1 MMLPKKTETDLEEAI
16 LLLEA
21 KKVDDE
27 QMLKDQ
33 FHIVYDSLKPM
44 NILHKAISQIAESH
58 QLKTDLVNLS
68 VGLTA
73 GYLSEK
79 LLVRGS
85 HSPFKKLLGSA
96 VMVGVTNV
104 IAQNPEVTR
113 MAGLSILRFLRKKLS
128 GKP

>member
-1 MMLPKKTETDLEEAI
+1 MLAKKTETDLEEAI
-16 LLLEA
+16 LILEA
-21 KKVDDE
+21 KKLEDE

-33 FHIVYDSLKPM
+33 FHIVYDSLKPI
-44 NILHKAISQIAESH
+44 NILRNTIHQFGDSQE
-58 QLKTDLVNLS
+58 LKTDLLNLS
-68 VGLTA
+68 VGLTV

-104 IAQNPEVTR
+104 VAKNPEVTR
-113 MAGLSILRFLRKKLS
+113 MAGLSILRFLRNKLS
-128 GKP
+128 GKA

>member
-1 MMLPKKTETDLEEAI
+1 MLAKKTETDLEEAI
-16 LLLEA
+16 LLLET
-21 KKVDDE
+21 KKLEDE

-33 FHIVYDSLKPM
+33 FHIVYDSLKPL
-44 NILHKAISQIAESH
+44 NIIHKAISQIAESK
-58 QLKTDLVNLS
+58 QLKTDLLNLS
-68 VGLTA
+68 VGLTV

-85 HSPFKKLLGSA
+85 HSPIKKLLGSA

-104 IAQNPEVTR
+104 IAQNPDVTR
-113 MAGLSILRFLRKKLS
+113 MAGLSILRFLRKKIS